1 MVGSKISDFISLDF
15 ENFGIDGSFLVGEV
29 IFADNFGNVITNIPE
44 EVVLKFSNFGSQI
57 EINSRRVPFVQT
69 YGFVGPKKPLALIGS
84 HDNYEGAPSDGSAWE
99 DGSSSIRVIRGGC
112 WFRNARFCRSADRD
126 GNNSDNH
133 ISFVGFRLLRKL

>member
-1 MVGSKISDFISLDF
+1 MPAARHLGKIEVYEITNPEIMLKSGISATFHGRDIFAPTGAYLSKGTPIEAVGSKISDFISLDF

-57 EINSRRVPFVQT
+57 EINSRKVSFVQT

-84 HDNYEGAPSDGSAWE
+84 HASW
-99 DGSSSIRVIRGGC
+99 
-112 WFRNARFCRSADRD
+112 
-126 GNNSDNH
+126 
-133 ISFVGFRLLRKL
+133 KLP